1 MINYTYQLIRYLP
14 DRVSGEFVNVGI
26 VFFSKDHKYLK
37 AKTIGRIGRAKHLF
51 PNVNSRTLVKKLK
64 ELSNSVNVLG
74 KRWNNEIDFNKYE
87 NINTVLNSIVPNDD
101 SSIIFSKVFTGIDLI
116 LDNAFDDLFDRMV
129 NQHNIENDK
138 HITDKEVWQ
147 KHYKSYF
154 EEYDYKNEIKPKTV
168 KTKGDELV
176 FEHAIKNGKWNFL
189 EPVTFDLS
197 RPNTVKDKVYKWV
210 GKLDELDSSKE
221 NFNLYLLAILPESKK
236 LKKFIKDRISKNQA
250 DNFSVKIIE
259 PKDAKKLAKQ
269 IKLEL
274 DHA

>member
-1 MINYTYQLIRYLP
+1 MINYTYRLIRYLP

-26 VFFSKDHKYLK
+26 ILFNKDHKYLK
-37 AKTIGRIGRAKHLF
+37 AKTIGRIGRVKHLF
-51 PNVNSRTLVKKLK
+51 PNVNARTLVRKLK
-64 ELSNSVNVLG
+64 ELSNTVNVLG
-74 KRWNNEIDFNKYE
+74 VRWSNEIDFNKYE
-87 NINTVLNSIVPNDD
+87 NINSVLSSIVPNDD
-101 SSIIFSKVFTGIDLI
+101 SSIIFSKEFTGIDLI
-116 LDNAFDDLFDRMV
+116 LDNAFGDLFDRMV
-129 NQHNIENDK
+129 NQHNIESEK
-138 HITDKEVWQ
+138 HVTDKEVWQ

-154 EEYDYKNEIKPKTV
+154 EEYDYKNEIKSKTV

-221 NFNLYLLAILPESKK
+221 NFNLYLLAILPENRK
-236 LKKFIKDRISKNQA
+236 LKKFIKDRITKKQA
-250 DNFSVKIIE
+250 DNFSVRIIE

-274 DHA
+274 DHL